1 MKMTETEIAELY
13 TVIYDSETGEL
24 FLKFKVVDPVWR
36 QKILREWEDYK
47 FKLIVEDEDGT
58 KL

>member
-47 FKLIVEDEDGT
+47 FKLIIEDEDGT
-58 KL
+58 RL

>member
-13 TVIYDSETGEL
+13 TVIYDSDTGEL

-36 QKILREWEDYK
+36 QKILREWEDYR
-47 FKLIVEDEDGT
+47 FKLIIEDEDGT

>member
-1 MKMTETEIAELY
+1 MKMMETEIAELY
-13 TVIYDSETGEL
+13 TVIYDPDTGEL

-36 QKILREWEDYK
+36 QKILREWEDYR
-47 FKLIVEDEDGT
+47 FKLIIEDEDGT